1 MLVLLVDIGYIY
13 LYILFLAEIYTSSIG
28 SLSGGELLD
37 QLQFNYSS
45 IKFDLNII
53 YFSGHVTCRAGIISI
68 IDQIGVFYL

>member
-1 MLVLLVDIGYIY
+1 MLVLLVDIVYIY
-13 LYILFLAEIYTSSIG
+13 FSWRRFIHPPSGAFLEESYWI
-28 SLSGGELLD
+28 
-37 QLQFNYSS
+37 NYSS